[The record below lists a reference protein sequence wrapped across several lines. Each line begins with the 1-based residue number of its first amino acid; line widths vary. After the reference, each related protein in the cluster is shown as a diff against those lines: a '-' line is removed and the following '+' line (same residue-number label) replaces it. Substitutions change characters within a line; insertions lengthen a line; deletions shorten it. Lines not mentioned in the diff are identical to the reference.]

1 MCLLGPVRLLRPARR
16 PVRPR
21 RGPCRAGG
29 RRSRGWVEVT
39 ASGKNTGTPPGRSW
53 LRRLRGADGPVKD
66 ESSTLSYYALLIATL
81 ALLAFGLIMVFS
93 VQSVTTAA
101 QGGNAFTAFSKYLV
115 FAAVGLI
122 GMVAL
127 SRLPL
132 RILKRLAWPAL
143 LAAFA
148 MQLLVFVPGV
158 GIDVYGNRNWIM
170 LPAGLGTA
178 QPSEF
183 IKLGLCLYLGV
194 MVSRRRDT
202 FLGGVSSWGAFARF
216 FGWILLPAGIGIG
229 LVMAGGDLGTV
240 IVLTA
245 LVAGALWLGGLG
257 WRWFAALGALG
268 LVGFAGASMLSAN
281 RRARILAWLH
291 PERYDPLDVGYQ
303 PMHGRYALGTG
314 GWWGVG
320 PGSSRQKWGYLT
332 QADSDYIFAVLGEEF
347 GLVGTLLVILLF
359 VVVGWCCIR
368 IIRRSE
374 SMYVAVV
381 TGGIMTWIVGQALI
395 NMSVVVGLL
404 PVLGVPLPLVSAGG
418 SALVSVLL
426 AVGVLLAF
434 ARNEPGASAALRSRT
449 GAVRRTLAVI
459 APRRRNRV

>member
-1 MCLLGPVRLLRPARR
+1 M
-16 PVRPR
+16 
-21 RGPCRAGG
+21 
-29 RRSRGWVEVT
+29 
-39 ASGKNTGTPPGRSW
+39 ASGKSKQTRSATADGDATRTESPGAGTSRRRGQATW
-53 LRRLRGADGPVKD
+53 WRRLTGPDGPVAG
-66 ESSTLSYYALLIATL
+66 ERSTLTYYALLITTL
-81 ALLAFGLIMVFS
+81 ALLTFGLIMVFS

-101 QGGNAFTAFSKYLV
+101 EGGNAFTSFSKYLV
-115 FAAVGLI
+115 FAVAGIL
-122 GMVAL
+122 GMVGI

-132 RILKRLAWPAL
+132 WGLKRFAWLVL

-148 MQLLVFVPGV
+148 LQLLVFVPGI
-158 GIDVYGNRNWIM
+158 GIDVYGNRNWIR

-183 IKLGLCLYLGV
+183 IKLGLCLYLGA
-194 MVSRRRDT
+194 MVSKRRDA
-202 FLGGVSSWGAFARF
+202 FLGGVDTWRKFARF
-216 FGWILLPAGIGIG
+216 AGWILLPAGVGIG

-240 IVLTA
+240 IVLTL

-257 WRWFAALGALG
+257 WRWFASLGLLG
-268 LVGFAGASMLSAN
+268 LVAFAAASMLSAN

-291 PERYDPLDVGYQ
+291 PDRYDPLDVGYQ
-303 PMHGRYALGTG
+303 PLHGRYALGTG

-347 GLVGTLLVILLF
+347 GLVGALSVIILF
-359 VVVGWCCIR
+359 GVIAWCCIR
-368 IIRRSE
+368 IIRRCDSLYI
-374 SMYVAVV
+374 SVV

-426 AVGVLLAF
+426 ALGVLLAF
-434 ARNEPGASAALRSRT
+434 ARNEPGAPEALRSRT

-459 APRRRNRV
+459 APRRRKRV

>member
-1 MCLLGPVRLLRPARR
+1 MGEARGNVDRRQGPA
-16 PVRPR
+16 
-21 RGPCRAGG
+21 
-29 RRSRGWVEVT
+29 W
-39 ASGKNTGTPPGRSW
+39 W
-53 LRRLRGADGPVKD
+53 RRLRGADGPVKG

-115 FAAVGLI
+115 FAAVGLV
-122 GMVAL
+122 GMVVL

-132 RILKRLAWPAL
+132 RALKRLAWPAL
-143 LAAFA
+143 LLAFA
-148 MQLLVFVPGV
+148 LQLLVFVPGI
-158 GIDVYGNRNWIM
+158 GIDVYGNRNWIQ

-194 MVSRRRDT
+194 MVSTRRDA
-202 FLGGVSSWGAFARF
+202 FLGGVGTGRELARF
-216 FGWILLPAGIGIG
+216 AGWILLPAGVGIG
-229 LVMAGGDLGTV
+229 MVMAGGDLGTV
-240 IVLTA
+240 LVLTA
-245 LVAGALWLGGLG
+245 LVSGALWLGGLG
-257 WRWFAALGALG
+257 WRWFATLGIVG

-281 RRARILAWLH
+281 RRGRILAWLH
-291 PERYDPLDVGYQ
+291 PDRYDPLDVGYQ
-303 PMHGRYALGTG
+303 PLHGRYALGTG

-347 GLVGTLLVILLF
+347 GLVGALCVIVLF
-359 VVVGWCCIR
+359 AVVGWCCLR

-374 SMYVAVV
+374 SLYVAVA

-404 PVLGVPLPLVSAGG
+404 PVLGVPLPLISAGG

-426 AVGVLLAF
+426 AIGVLLAF
-434 ARNEPGASAALRSRT
+434 ARNEPGASEALRSRT

-459 APRRRNRV
+459 SPRRRKRV

>member
-1 MCLLGPVRLLRPARR
+1 MTETDMTPARR
-16 PVRPR
+16 WSR
-21 RGPCRAGG
+21 RARF
-29 RRSRGWVEVT
+29 
-39 ASGKNTGTPPGRSW
+39 
-53 LRRLRGADGPVKD
+53 LRGADGPVEG
-66 ESSTLSYYALLIATL
+66 ESSTLSYYALLVSTL

-101 QGGNAFTAFSKYLV
+101 DGGNAFTAFSKYLV
-115 FAAVGLI
+115 FAVIGLL
-122 GMVAL
+122 GMWVL
-127 SRLPL
+127 SRLRP
-132 RILKRLAWPAL
+132 RSLKRLAWPAL
-143 LAAFA
+143 LASFA
-148 MQLLVFVPGV
+148 LQLLVFVPGI
-158 GIDVYGNRNWIM
+158 GIDVYGNRNWIQ

-194 MVSRRRDT
+194 MVSRHRDA
-202 FLGGVSSWGAFARF
+202 FIGGVRTGRDLARF
-216 FGWILLPAGIGIG
+216 LGWILLPAGLGIG

-257 WRWFAALGALG
+257 WRWFAALGGIG
-268 LVGFAGASMLSAN
+268 LLGFAAASMLSAN

-291 PERYDPLDVGYQ
+291 PDRYDPLDVGYQ
-303 PMHGRYALGTG
+303 PQHGRYALGTG
-314 GWWGVG
+314 GLRGVG

-347 GLVGTLLVILLF
+347 GLVGTLFVIALF
-359 VVVGWCCIR
+359 VVVAWCCLR
-368 IIRRSE
+368 IVRRSQ
-374 SMYVAVV
+374 SLYVAVV
-381 TGGIMTWIVGQALI
+381 TSGIMTWIVGQALI

-459 APRRRNRV
+459 APRRRKRA

>member
-1 MCLLGPVRLLRPARR
+1 MADDTRAVRH
-16 PVRPR
+16 
-21 RGPCRAGG
+21 G
-29 RRSRGWVEVT
+29 
-39 ASGKNTGTPPGRSW
+39 PGRW
-53 LRRLRGADGPVKD
+53 LRRTGADGPVKG

-81 ALLAFGLIMVFS
+81 SLLAFGLIMVFS
-93 VQSVTTAA
+93 VQSVTAA
-101 QGGNAFTAFSKYLV
+101 ADGGNAFTTFTKYLA
-115 FAAVGLI
+115 FAAVGLV
-122 GMVAL
+122 GMVVL

-132 RILKRLAWPAL
+132 RALKRLAWPAL
-143 LAAFA
+143 IIAFGL
-148 MQLLVFVPGV
+148 QLLVFIPGI
-158 GIDVYGNRNWIM
+158 GIDVYGNRNWIS

-183 IKLGLCLYLGV
+183 IKLGLCLYLGT
-194 MVSRRRDT
+194 MVSTRQDA
-202 FLGGVSSWGAFARF
+202 FLGGVDTGRKLFRF
-216 FGWILLPAGIGIG
+216 LGWVVTPAGVGIG

-257 WRWFAALGALG
+257 WRWFATLGTVG
-268 LVGFAGASMLSAN
+268 LVCFAGASMLSAN
-281 RRARILAWLH
+281 RRARILSWLH

-303 PMHGRYALGTG
+303 PQHGRYALGTG

-359 VVVGWCCIR
+359 AVIGWCCLR
-368 IIRRSE
+368 IIRRSD
-374 SMYVAVV
+374 SLYVSVV

-418 SALVSVLL
+418 SALISVLL

-434 ARNEPGASAALRSRT
+434 ARNEPGTPEALRSRA

-459 APRRRNRV
+459 APRRRKRV

>member
-1 MCLLGPVRLLRPARR
+1 MAADKSASRRGSVRWRR
-16 PVRPR
+16 P
-21 RGPCRAGG
+21 RG
-29 RRSRGWVEVT
+29 
-39 ASGKNTGTPPGRSW
+39 K
-53 LRRLRGADGPVKD
+53 DGPVKG
-66 ESSTLSYYALLIATL
+66 EGSTLSYYALLIAAL

-101 QGGNAFTAFSKYLV
+101 EGGNAFTAFTKYLA
-115 FAAVGLI
+115 FAAVGLA
-122 GMVAL
+122 GMVVL

-132 RILKRLAWPAL
+132 RVLKRLAWPAL
-143 LAAFA
+143 LLAFA
-148 MQLLVFVPGV
+148 LQLLVFVPGI
-158 GIDVYGNRNWIM
+158 GIDVYGNRNWIA

-183 IKLGLCLYLGV
+183 IKLGLCLYLGT
-194 MVSRRRDT
+194 MVSARRDT
-202 FLGGVSSWGAFARF
+202 FLGGVDSWRKFARF
-216 FGWILLPAGIGIG
+216 CGWILLPAGLGIG

-257 WRWFAALGALG
+257 RRWFATLG
-268 LVGFAGASMLSAN
+268 LVGVVGFAGVSLLSAN

-303 PMHGRYALGTG
+303 PLHGRYALGTG

-347 GLVGTLLVILLF
+347 GLVGSLLVILLF
-359 VVVGWCCIR
+359 AVVGWCCLR
-368 IIRRSE
+368 IIRRSD
-374 SMYVAVV
+374 SLYVAVV
-381 TGGIMTWIVGQALI
+381 VGGIMTWIVGQALI

-404 PVLGVPLPLVSAGG
+404 PVLGVPLPLISAGG
-418 SALVSVLL
+418 SALVSVLF

-434 ARNEPGASAALRSRT
+434 ARNEPGAPEALRSRT

-459 APRRRNRV
+459 APRRRKRV